1 MANFVRK
8 WAAEPLVQFL
18 LAGMVIF
25 AASLAFGGPVD
36 DADRTVVIDEGQTER
51 LAAGFVQTWR
61 RAPTPD
67 ELDGLIREYIR
78 EEIYYREA
86 KRLGLDIDDTI
97 IRRRLRSK
105 MEFLAEAEAEAAKPD
120 EDQLQAWF
128 DQRRDRYA
136 AEVHYSFDQMYIDP
150 TKPGTP
156 ASRAAELK
164 QQLAG
169 GTDWTTLG
177 DPVSLPAQVERR
189 ERTGVSRDFGD
200 VFAAGLD
207 ELETGEWVGPVAS
220 GFGAHLVRLRARD
233 VSAPP
238 RLADVRQQVENDWR
252 SETIKARQ
260 DAAFATLLANYDVRI
275 EVE

>member
-8 WAAEPLVQFL
+8 WATEPLVQFL
-18 LAGMVIF
+18 FAGALIF
-25 AASLAFGGPVD
+25 AASLAFGGSAGD
-36 DADRTVVIDEGQTER
+36 TDRTIVIDEGQAER

-61 RAPTPD
+61 RPPTPD
-67 ELDGLIREYIR
+67 ELDGLIREYVR

-120 EDQLQAWF
+120 EAQLQAWF
-128 DQRRDRYA
+128 DKRRDRYA
-136 AEVHYSFDQMYIDP
+136 AEVHYSFDQLYIDP
-150 TKPGTP
+150 TKSGTP
-156 ASRAAELK
+156 ESRAAAIK
-164 QQLAG
+164 QQLANG
-169 GTDWTTLG
+169 AGWTTLG
-177 DPVSLPAQVERR
+177 DPISLPATSERR
-189 ERTGVSRDFGD
+189 ERTEVSRDFGD

-207 ELETGEWVGPVAS
+207 DLKVGAWAGPVPS
-220 GFGAHLVRLRARD
+220 GFGAHLVRLRARE

-238 RLADVRQQVENDWR
+238 KLADVRQQVENDWR
-252 SETIKARQ
+252 TETIKARQ
-260 DAAFATLLANYDVRI
+260 DAAFAQLLTEYDVRI